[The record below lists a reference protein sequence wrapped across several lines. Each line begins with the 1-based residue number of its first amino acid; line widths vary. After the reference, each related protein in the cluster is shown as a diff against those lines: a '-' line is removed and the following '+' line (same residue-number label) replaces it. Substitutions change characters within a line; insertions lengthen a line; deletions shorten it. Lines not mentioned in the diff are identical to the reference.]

1 MPETNLETDVKRNE
15 TSAQFRERIEETRRE
30 LERQKSVAQPAS
42 QPASAQSAQTP
53 EQVNGSSSVA
63 KSQNEPPADPV
74 TRGAIPEI
82 DEWWAKKGFKTPDDI
97 ANSYRELERELTRKN
112 LELQRQ
118 TTSQQAPPPVT
129 PVAPPAGY
137 PPYYQVPQQQLPY
150 VPANYVPPIPQQT
163 AEQLA
168 EQYGLAPDDFK
179 KVYAI
184 ANDLSQ
190 VNVQR
195 ELNRIMPGI
204 VNQVQR
210 VNGELGRQRE
220 MVDLMSEPTWKN
232 PQVQFEM
239 HKVLNDDPTLIQ
251 RQPLP
256 YRYAHDEALKRIAR
270 ANLGGSNVYPTQS
283 INAPASTGARP
294 PVTAG
299 ANGKGAA
306 ALAGGTNAGEMTT
319 EQFAGLPLA
328 EKTEFLRTLGV
339 LGR

>member
-1 MPETNLETDVKRNE
+1 
-15 TSAQFRERIEETRRE
+15 
-30 LERQKSVAQPAS
+30 
-42 QPASAQSAQTP
+42 
-53 EQVNGSSSVA
+53 
-63 KSQNEPPADPV
+63 V

-97 ANSYRELERELTRKN
+97 ANSYRELERELNRKN
-112 LELQRQ
+112 QQLAQNS
-118 TTSQQAPPPVT
+118 TPPQAPPS
-129 PVAPPAGY
+129 APPMAPPGGY
-137 PPYYQVPQQQLPY
+137 PPFYNYPAPPVPTP
-150 VPANYVPPIPQQT
+150 PTTYVPPLPAQA

-168 EQYGLAPDDFK
+168 EQYGLSPDDFK

-204 VNQVQR
+204 VRQVQQ
-210 VNGELGRQRE
+210 VNGEVTRQRE

-239 HKVLNDDPTLIQ
+239 HKVLNEDPTIIQ
-251 RQPLP
+251 RQTLP

-270 ANLGGSNVYPTQS
+270 ANLGGSNVYPTQP
-283 INAPASTGARP
+283 IGGQPSTISSP

-299 ANGKGAA
+299 SNGKGAPNAPSGSVSAEISPDQFA
-306 ALAGGTNAGEMTT
+306 AL
-319 EQFAGLPLA
+319 PLK